1 MQIPNGF
8 SHPTTHQGFAEL
20 RQNRSMQDLTAVS
33 SQLEGPEAE
42 PLREAFRDF
51 VGTTLFGQML
61 SSMRETVGKPAYFH
75 GGRTEEIFQQQLDEI
90 MVDDL
95 TKNSADKIA
104 DPMFELFQLRR
115 S

>member
-1 MQIPNGF
+1 MQIPSNVPG
-8 SHPTTHQGFAEL
+8 SMPHQGFAQL
-20 RQNRSMQDLTAVS
+20 RQNRQLQELTSDSVN
-33 SQLEGPEAE
+33 LESRTTE

-95 TKNSADKIA
+95 TKNSAAKIA